1 MRHALGIMGVMAAS
15 VLLAVSAAIN
25 WQFGYNLGQTEMD
38 KQIYG
43 AASAAAD
50 CFKALVPFFFFAAV
64 RNRMWSQAAASAVVW
79 VVVTTYSLASAVG
92 HTAQIRD
99 FNSGQRTVA
108 SVNYSGLRADLK
120 AAQDQ
125 LNWVPQH
132 RPAMSVQ
139 ADIDSTKLNKYWSWT
154 DSCAK
159 PADDA
164 GRKFCQKYQALQ
176 SELGS
181 ANQAG
186 KLVASIKEINVKL
199 AQANGV
205 SAMSDADPQA
215 AVLAKL
221 VSIVLPGTRVED
233 VQTALTLMV
242 AVLLE
247 IGSGFGMY
255 VAFASWRLH
264 DRPAPRLPMSAAVP
278 LPVSASA
285 SAAPIL
291 APAAAVASK
300 PRLGGANDNR
310 VANKQLTAPE
320 TDVQRFHKERIEV
333 ADGASLT
340 ATTLYED
347 YCAWCEEQSK
357 EPLALPTFGRE
368 FGELPGVQK
377 AKIAGRVRYIGVGL
391 RSGLLG
397 DEEDKNM
404 PATRAA

>member
-1 MRHALGIMGVMAAS
+1 MRHALGLMGVMAAT

-132 RPAMSVQ
+132 RPAVSVQ
-139 ADIDSTKLNKYWSWT
+139 ADIDSNKLNKYWGWT

-159 PADDA
+159 PVDDS

-186 KLVASIKEINVKL
+186 KLVASIKEINAKL
-199 AQANGV
+199 AQATGV
-205 SAMSDADPQA
+205 SAMSEADPQA
-215 AVLAKL
+215 AVLTKL
-221 VSIVLPGTRVED
+221 VSKIAPSVKVED

-255 VAFASWRLH
+255 VAFASWRIN
-264 DRPAPRLPMSAAVP
+264 DRPAPRLPMSAA

-285 SAAPIL
+285 HSAPIL

-310 VANKQLTAPE
+310 VAASKQLTAPE

-347 YCAWCEEQSK
+347 YCAWCEEQHK

>member
-1 MRHALGIMGVMAAS
+1 MRHALGIMGVMAAT

-64 RNRMWSQAAASAVVW
+64 RNRVWSQAAASAVVW

-108 SVNYSGLRADLK
+108 SVSYSALRADLK

-132 RPAMSVQ
+132 RPAVSVQ
-139 ADIDSTKLNKYWSWT
+139 ADIDSTKLNKYWGWT

-159 PADDA
+159 PVDDS

-181 ANQAG
+181 ANQAA
-186 KLVASIKEINVKL
+186 KLNASIKEINAKL
-199 AQANGV
+199 AQASGV
-205 SAMSDADPQA
+205 SAMSDVDPQA

-221 VSIVLPGTRVED
+221 VSIVVPGTKVED
-233 VQTALTLMV
+233 VQTALIIMV

-247 IGSGFGMY
+247 IGSGFGMF
-255 VAFASWRLH
+255 VAFASWRIH
-264 DRPAPRLPMSAAVP
+264 DRAAPRLPMSAAVP
-278 LPVSASA
+278 QPVSASA
-285 SAAPIL
+285 HSAPIL
-291 APAAAVASK
+291 APAAAVASR

-310 VANKQLTAPE
+310 VASKQLVAPE

-347 YCAWCEEQSK
+347 YCAWCEEQHK